1 MRIIAIILLLINF
14 NIILC
19 ETDSTNMPDNTNQ
32 NIMKT
37 LNSHQ
42 TGIIVIG
49 RVTGAILI
57 ALVVFFILLFMKR
70 VQTFKF

>member
-19 ETDSTNMPDNTNQ
+19 ETDSTDNTNQ
-32 NIMKT
+32 DIMKT

-49 RVTGAILI
+49 CVTGAILI

>member
-19 ETDSTNMPDNTNQ
+19 ETDSTDNTNQ
-32 NIMKT
+32 DIMKT
-37 LNSHQ
+37 LNRHQ

-49 RVTGAILI
+49 CVTGAILI